1 MRFYPIIHL
10 LPGMSEIIFVVTKQ
24 QINVVA
30 AIQGMAATVGN
41 ARLCLNTVTH
51 RPSQNMCIR
60 YMPELSFDI
69 SVMSRGDFG
78 WFIQLNIRKVPVVR
92 STQLMVQKAHPISIT
107 GVDRFSPGIAWI

>member
-30 AIQGMAATVGN
+30 AIQGMAAT
-41 ARLCLNTVTH
+41 
-51 RPSQNMCIR
+51 
-60 YMPELSFDI
+60 
-69 SVMSRGDFG
+69 VMSRGDFG

>member
-1 MRFYPIIHL
+1 MIGRIIFLSVFGKIVFVRSSFLLYPIGDVRCNRLDTLLKMAVCHL

-60 YMPELSFDI
+60 YMP
-69 SVMSRGDFG
+69 
-78 WFIQLNIRKVPVVR
+78 
-92 STQLMVQKAHPISIT
+92 
-107 GVDRFSPGIAWI
+107 

>member
-1 MRFYPIIHL
+1 MTELSYIHPIIHL

-60 YMPELSFDI
+60 YMP
-69 SVMSRGDFG
+69 
-78 WFIQLNIRKVPVVR
+78 
-92 STQLMVQKAHPISIT
+92 
-107 GVDRFSPGIAWI
+107 

>member
-1 MRFYPIIHL
+1 MIGRIIFLSVFGKIVFVRSSFLLYPIGGYLAQNGSMRFYPIIHL

-60 YMPELSFDI
+60 YMP
-69 SVMSRGDFG
+69 
-78 WFIQLNIRKVPVVR
+78 
-92 STQLMVQKAHPISIT
+92 
-107 GVDRFSPGIAWI
+107 

>member
-1 MRFYPIIHL
+1 MNQQIISAKKCSHFALMLHPYYSEVSSRQLTAPEPSTGKRIQGFYPIIHL

-24 QINVVA
+24 QINLVA

-60 YMPELSFDI
+60 YMP
-69 SVMSRGDFG
+69 
-78 WFIQLNIRKVPVVR
+78 
-92 STQLMVQKAHPISIT
+92 
-107 GVDRFSPGIAWI
+107 

>member
-51 RPSQNMCIR
+51 RPVS
-60 YMPELSFDI
+60 YTHLTLPTTPY
-69 SVMSRGDFG
+69 V
-78 WFIQLNIRKVPVVR
+78 
-92 STQLMVQKAHPISIT
+92 
-107 GVDRFSPGIAWI
+107 